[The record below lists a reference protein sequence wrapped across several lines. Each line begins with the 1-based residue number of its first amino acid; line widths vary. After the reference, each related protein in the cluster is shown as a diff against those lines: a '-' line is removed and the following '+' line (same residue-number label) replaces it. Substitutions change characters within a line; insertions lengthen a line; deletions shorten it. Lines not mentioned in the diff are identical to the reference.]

1 MIGNPVRMS
10 LCADLKRQLLFYYV
24 TLKQQQNILVII
36 IYLQKKSMKKTN
48 CNTIFHFT
56 FMLLICVTQRAF
68 TTKFHLNFSK

>member
-36 IYLQKKSMKKTN
+36 IYLQKKIHEKNKM
-48 CNTIFHFT
+48 
-56 FMLLICVTQRAF
+56 
-68 TTKFHLNFSK
+68 